1 GLCNH
6 LRFDA
11 AQERTPSWGCC
22 ANSSSIGRSRP
33 RDLIFPKYFVFIAGK
48 PIRLR
53 DILGGMEAHHHVDIG
68 LNELAIAQIVQI
80 VGRVHR
86 RLVLLLENFTYP
98 IKFTRRWRGGAEV
111 RY

>member
-1 GLCNH
+1 MGM
-6 LRFDA
+6 LRQFL
-11 AQERTPSWGCC
+11 QH
-22 ANSSSIGRSRP
+22 RSFATARSH
-33 RDLIFPKYFVFIAGK
+33 FPEYFVFIAGK

-86 RLVLLLENFTYP
+86 RLVLLPENLTYP
-98 IKFTRRWRGGAEV
+98 IKLTRRWRGGTEA
-111 RY
+111 RHRTQS